1 MVSMH
6 FLSEQGGPR
15 EGLASVLDNLFSV
28 ANSYSS
34 LSRFWIRKMLKECN
48 FTKVTSSLWCLS
60 VDPRSL
66 FTA

>member
-28 ANSYSS
+28 ANSYGS
-34 LSRFWIRKMLKECN
+34 LSRFLDKKDV
-48 FTKVTSSLWCLS
+48 KGV
-60 VDPRSL
+60 
-66 FTA
+66 

>member
-28 ANSYSS
+28 ANSYGS

-48 FTKVTSSLWCLS
+48 LTKVTLSL
-60 VDPRSL
+60 
-66 FTA
+66 